1 MLPASHYV
9 LAGKVGLHHPL
20 AFSRGGGR
28 RLRLGVALLGRSRC
42 VAGLLM
48 AASNRAAFNRAFE

>member
-28 RLRLGVALLGRSRC
+28 RLRLGVALLGRSLC
-42 VAGLLM
+42 LSKTLM
-48 AASNRAAFNRAFE
+48 PAFQSRF